1 MGLYVNTNARSL
13 GAQNTLNKTS
23 RSLNT
28 SFERLS
34 SGLRI
39 NSAKDDAAG
48 LAISNRMT
56 AQVRGLNQAV
66 RNANDGI
73 SLVQTAEGAL
83 QESTDI
89 VQRMRE
95 LAVQA
100 ANDTN
105 TDADRQNLQDEID
118 QLTSELD
125 RIGNNT
131 TFNNKNI
138 LDGSFAGASFHIGS
152 NSKQSLSLNIGD
164 ARSTAL
170 GASARSTGTAAAGT
184 QAIAANDVVINN
196 VSVRATNAVDDTVST
211 SLNTSSAVAKAAAIN
226 DSSEFTGVT
235 AIANATSDSSN
246 AAVAGGALDAA
257 NFISINGQDITGF
270 TVAADDADG
279 TLVDAINSYADTTGV
294 TASLDESNNVVLTA
308 SDGRNIEVTATGAGA
323 ARTGIGAGVTM
334 GTITL
339 KSDENIE
346 VTTTAAGSSAIGFGG
361 GAAGTQLLGKNSSS
375 SVSTIDITSREG
387 ANRAIDIA
395 DSALSY
401 LSENRSK
408 LGATQNRLESTIN
421 NLSATSENLSAARS
435 RIQDADFAQE
445 TADFTRKQILQQAGV
460 SVLAQSNQ
468 STQIALSLLG

>member
-1 MGLYVNTNARSL
+1 MGLFVNTNARSL

-23 RSLNT
+23 KKLST

-105 TDADRQNLQDEID
+105 TDADRQNLQDEVD
-118 QLTSELD
+118 QLVSELD

-131 TFNNKNI
+131 TFNNQNI
-138 LDGSFAGASFHIGS
+138 LDGSFNGARFQIGANS
-152 NSKQSLSLNIGD
+152 NQSLSVNISD

-170 GASARSTGTAAAGT
+170 GASARETGSTAGT

-196 VSVRATNAVDDTVST
+196 VSIRATNAVDDTVST
-211 SLNTSSAVAKAAAIN
+211 SLATSSAIAKAAAIN
-226 DSSEFTGVT
+226 DSSEFTNVT
-235 AIANATSDSSN
+235 AIANSTVDDGN
-246 AAVAGGALDAA
+246 ADVAGGALDAT
-257 NFISINGQDITGF
+257 NFITINGQDITGV
-270 TVAADDADG
+270 TVSADDADG
-279 TLVDAINSYADTTGV
+279 TLVDTINSYADSTGV
-294 TASLDESNNVVLTA
+294 IASLDSSNNVVLTA
-308 SDGRNIEVTATGAGA
+308 VDGRNIEVTATGAGA
-323 ARTGIGAGVTM
+323 ARTGLGAGVSQ
-334 GTITL
+334 GTVTL
-339 KSDENIE
+339 QSSENISA
-346 VTTTAAGSSAIGFGG
+346 TLTANGSSAIGFGG
-361 GAAGTQLLGKNSSS
+361 GAGNIVLGKNSSS
-375 SVSTIDITSREG
+375 SVSTIDITSRDG

-395 DSALSY
+395 DQALSY
-401 LSENRSK
+401 LSETRSS

-421 NLSATSENLSAARS
+421 NLSATSENLAAARS

-445 TADFTRKQILQQAGV
+445 TADLTRTQILQQAGT
-460 SVLAQSNQ
+460 SILAQSNQ
-468 STQIALSLLG
+468 SSQIALSLL